1 METTQKPKT
10 ERKTIKP
17 RASAKKLDTGTV
29 DRAARR
35 AQVSELYL
43 KGQTQA
49 QIATQ
54 FGVSQVTISR
64 DLAYIQNEWVKQS
77 MALVTAQK
85 AKELAKIDHLE
96 RTYWTQYAASLEP
109 LRKVVRTAV
118 PGQDN
123 NSPATVSI
131 VTTTTERLG
140 SMSALNGVQW
150 CIEQRC
156 KIMGIASSKV
166 EITWRET
173 VTPEQ
178 ANVVNSFFEEATR
191 ALAAKLIE
199 EDDTD
204 EISL

>member
-1 METTQKPKT
+1 METIQKPKT

-35 AQVSELYL
+35 TQVSELYL

-77 MALVTAQK
+77 MALVTVQK

-96 RTYWTQYAASLEP
+96 RTYWRQYAASLEP

-118 PGQDN
+118 NGPN
-123 NSPATVSI
+123 NTPTTVSI

-173 VTPEQ
+173 VTAEQ